1 MRICMYEGGAL
12 KYLEWA
18 GKQIPLKL
26 HGGHSNRCLV
36 FLFLD
41 GVHKLSFP
49 KNIDVTVGRT

>member
-1 MRICMYEGGAL
+1 MYEGGAL

-26 HGGHSNRCLV
+26 HGGHSNRLV

-49 KNIDVTVGRT
+49 KIWVALWVEHKMNEV

>member
-1 MRICMYEGGAL
+1 MYEGGAL

-26 HGGHSNRCLV
+26 HGGHSNGLV